1 MKKRSVYLL
10 FPLFACMLLLNTS
23 CKKNE
28 DDAPPA
34 ENEEEIITDIILTFT
49 PQGGGA
55 DITAIAK
62 DPDGE
67 GIQDL
72 EVTKDIELAPNTTY
86 TLSIS
91 LENSI
96 EMENITDEVRNEGD
110 EHMLFFNFSEG
121 VFSDPTGNGNL
132 DNRTDPLNYS
142 DMDKN
147 GEPIGLSTTWTT
159 GDAMSGANFRIVLKH
174 QPDIKTSTSGSTE
187 GSTDLD
193 LSWGLSVQ

>member
-1 MKKRSVYLL
+1 
-10 FPLFACMLLLNTS
+10 MLILNIG

-55 DITAIAK
+55 DITALAQ

-72 EVTKDIELAPNTTY
+72 EVTKDLELAPNTTY
-86 TLSIS
+86 TLNIS
-91 LENSI
+91 LENSLD
-96 EMENITDEVRNEGD
+96 MESITDEVRNEGD
-110 EHMLFFNFSEG
+110 EHMLFFEFTENA
-121 VFSDPTGNGNL
+121 FSDPIGNGNL
-132 DNRTDPLNYS
+132 DNRTDPLNYE

-147 GEPIGLSTTWTT
+147 GEPIGLITTWTT
-159 GDAMSGANFRIVLKH
+159 GDAVSGANFRVVLKH
-174 QPDIKTSTSGSTE
+174 QPALKTGNSGSSE

-193 LSWGLSVQ
+193 LTWGLKLQ